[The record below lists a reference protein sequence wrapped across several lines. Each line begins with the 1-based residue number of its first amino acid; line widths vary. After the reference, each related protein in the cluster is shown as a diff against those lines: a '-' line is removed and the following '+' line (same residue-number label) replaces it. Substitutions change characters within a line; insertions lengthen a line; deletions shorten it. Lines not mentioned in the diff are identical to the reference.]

1 MKILLIGATHGNELL
16 GVKLYQHLLRTRSP
30 LIEHIDFIVGNPRAY
45 ACRIRYTES
54 DLNRSYGQGDNTY
67 EQRRAN
73 KIQQYVATT
82 KPDLV
87 IDAHTTSTIQ
97 PNILIVGN
105 IVDENVKRFMRA
117 SHIGTVLKV
126 QPMHDSASIAPNVVG
141 YEVSNRG
148 ISIELLNKIILDLE
162 RYING
167 SSGQMSKKLYTM
179 TGRIYKKDI
188 APEQAATF
196 KNFHMH
202 QLGFVPIMTGN
213 NSYKKQTDYLGFKS
227 DSPEEITL

>member
-73 KIQQYVATT
+73 EIQQYVATT

-141 YEVSNRG
+141 YEPQ
-148 ISIELLNKIILDLE
+148 
-162 RYING
+162 
-167 SSGQMSKKLYTM
+167 GQW
-179 TGRIYKKDI
+179 RHCRRVD
-188 APEQAATF
+188 
-196 KNFHMH
+196 
-202 QLGFVPIMTGN
+202 GFVRSVPRHRTGG
-213 NSYKKQTDYLGFKS
+213 S
-227 DSPEEITL
+227 I